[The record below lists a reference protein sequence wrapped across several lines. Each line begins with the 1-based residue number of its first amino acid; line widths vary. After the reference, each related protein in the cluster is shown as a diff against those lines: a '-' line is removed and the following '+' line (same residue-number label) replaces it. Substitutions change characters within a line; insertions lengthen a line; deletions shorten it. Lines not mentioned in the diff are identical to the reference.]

1 MLDNCE
7 HVLGAAGSVVSAL
20 LGSARGVRVLATSR
34 EWLRVTGE
42 QAFPVPPLA
51 VPGVDSSDDGRALDH
66 GVAEYEAVTLL
77 EERAV
82 AVLPGFRVDRDN
94 EEAVARLC
102 RRLDGLPLAIEL
114 AAVRLR
120 MLSLE
125 QILQRIED
133 RFRLLTTKHRG
144 ALARHQTLRA
154 AVEWSFGLCS
164 RPSRCCG
171 LGCRCSRVSSISR
184 RPSRCVPVL
193 GLAEEDILDAVSGLV
208 EKSVVSPVQRGT
220 TMWYRMLETIRQ
232 YGREQLAVRGE
243 EALLRRRHR
252 DYYLAGVS
260 PLVRS

>member
-1 MLDNCE
+1 MLIVLDNCE

-164 RPSRCCG
+164 PAEQVLWARLSVFAGEFDLEAAEQVCAGAAWRRRTFSTRCPGWWKSQWCRRCSAVPRCGIGCWRPSGSTGGSSWRFVARRRCCG
-171 LGCRCSRVSSISR
+171 V
-184 RPSRCVPVL
+184 
-193 GLAEEDILDAVSGLV
+193 
-208 EKSVVSPVQRGT
+208 GT
-220 TMWYRMLETIRQ
+220 GTIT
-232 YGREQLAVRGE
+232 
-243 EALLRRRHR
+243 
-252 DYYLAGVS
+252 
-260 PLVRS
+260 